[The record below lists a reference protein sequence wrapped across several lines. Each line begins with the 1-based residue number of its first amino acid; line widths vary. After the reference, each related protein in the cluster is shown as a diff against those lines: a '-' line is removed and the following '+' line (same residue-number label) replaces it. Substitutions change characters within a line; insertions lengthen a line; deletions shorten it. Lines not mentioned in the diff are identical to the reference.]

1 MINFLIKKPKAKEA
15 IRAFWGGYGISKTT
29 RIKLK
34 KTLINKMRMIPMSK
48 LEITI
53 EYCIP

>member
-1 MINFLIKKPKAKEA
+1 MIKKPKAKEA
-15 IRAFWGGYGISKTT
+15 IRAFWGDYGISKTT
-29 RIKLK
+29 RMKLK
-34 KTLINKMRMIPMSK
+34 KTLRNTKVMIPMSK